1 MAFKLNKNDLTLLAA
16 IAEHRILTAGQV
28 AALFVKSK
36 QVVRRRMR
44 NLEEAAFV
52 QAHEPVLGHGPGRPE
67 RLFSLSR
74 RSIDLLREH
83 EILNPAVEND
93 KVNAAGL
100 RCIDHELLGSWFRI
114 HLEHIQHIFPRLSVQ
129 FLSPNSPFLQR
140 DQDDRPFVFDQVPI
154 GSDRERQIGFTPDG
168 VFSITDREQ
177 QKALLFF
184 LEVDMGTESVASPKR
199 DPRDVRQ
206 KIINYQAYFRT
217 NPYKRY
223 EKTWKCKF
231 SGFRLLFLTNSTARM
246 ALVCRLALEMPPS
259 DFVWVTDQGQMFAN
273 GLSAEIWARG
283 GKYQSPLESILGKQM
298 ARPSPLS
305 VKP

>member
-1 MAFKLNKNDLTLLAA
+1 MAFKLNKNDLRLLAA
-16 IAEHRILTAGQV
+16 IAEHRILSAGQV
-28 AALFVKSK
+28 AALFMKSK

-44 NLEEAAFV
+44 NLEKATFV

-67 RLFSLSR
+67 RLFSLSGDG
-74 RSIDLLREH
+74 IDLLREH
-83 EILNPAVEND
+83 EILNPDVAND
-93 KVNAAGL
+93 KVGAERL
-100 RCIDHELLGSWFRI
+100 RCIDHELLCTWFRI
-114 HLEHIQHIFPRLSVQ
+114 HLEHIQHVFPRLSVQ

-140 DQDDRPFVFDQVPI
+140 DQDDRPFVFEQVPI

-199 DPRDVRQ
+199 APRDVRQ
-206 KIINYQAYFRT
+206 KIINYQAYFRSSLH
-217 NPYKRY
+217 KRY
-223 EKTWKCKF
+223 EKTWDCKF
-231 SGFRLLFLTNSTARM
+231 SGFRLLFVTNSNARM
-246 ALVCRLALEMPPS
+246 TLLCRLALKMPPS
-259 DFVWVTDQGQMFAN
+259 DFVWVTEQGRMFAH

-283 GKYQSPLESILGKQM
+283 GRYQSPLESILGRQM